1 MMQEGIYII
10 YYCIPLSILDKVQE
24 FFKDKAINFTDIIT
38 YDEDLNIK
46 FHKIKG
52 KEYVPDFNYRK
63 LFLDEQLQV
72 ARFGAMRA
80 IKLKEKINNLINKN
94 NNE

>member
-1 MMQEGIYII
+1 MSKTYIFN
-10 YYCIPLSILDKVQE
+10 YVK
-24 FFKDKAINFTDIIT
+24 
-38 YDEDLNIK
+38 NIVA
-46 FHKIKG
+46 FNVNGLWTG
-52 KEYVPDFNYRK
+52 KEYTPDFNYRK
-63 LFLDEQLQV
+63 LFLEEQLLV

>member
-1 MMQEGIYII
+1 MLMGY
-10 YYCIPLSILDKVQE
+10 LWTV
-24 FFKDKAINFTDIIT
+24 
-38 YDEDLNIK
+38 
-46 FHKIKG
+46 
-52 KEYVPDFNYRK
+52 KEYAPDFNYRK
-63 LFLDEQLQV
+63 LFLEEQLQV